1 MTLVWSDISFLIC
14 KLLIKLM
21 HACFKFHLQIPL
33 SLHLCLTFQDKVCN
47 KLTMMSLFCA
57 TYQSEKVEITL
68 VQNKRTNWEM
78 TLTQK
83 EQTPLAIR
91 QIHTHTRSL
100 AGNLV
105 TGMSV
110 KCAKHHL

>member
-1 MTLVWSDISFLIC
+1 
-14 KLLIKLM
+14 
-21 HACFKFHLQIPL
+21 
-33 SLHLCLTFQDKVCN
+33 
-47 KLTMMSLFCA
+47 MMSLFCA

-110 KCAKHHL
+110 K